1 MTALL
6 NSSTSWCQS
15 SVDDSISS
23 TGVVSEQIDSLVLV
37 PISALRAANAKMI
50 ELKYEKE
57 INAELS
63 KIIHNDS
70 IVIVTYETRLRNENE
85 LHKREVKKVKKE
97 RNAACI
103 GGVAF
108 FALSVLMLLK

>member
-1 MTALL
+1 MILL
-6 NSSTSWCQS
+6 VLSYSTSWCQS
-15 SVDDSISS
+15 KQDS
-23 TGVVSEQIDSLVLV
+23 VLV
-37 PISALRAANAKMI
+37 SIESIKIANAKMI

-85 LHKREVKKVKKE
+85 LHKREVKKVY
-97 RNAACI
+97 C
-103 GGVAF
+103 
-108 FALSVLMLLK
+108 